1 MVQHSK
7 PTEDLNK
14 AVEDIETAYKQYT
27 ASVNRALTIAECS
40 FKSKNSC
47 LNEILEHK
55 EMIIKM
61 CRDRK

>member
-40 FKSKNSC
+40 FKRPLSKKV
-47 LNEILEHK
+47 IVRQH
-55 EMIIKM
+55 I
-61 CRDRK
+61 